1 MVYSKLQKKN
11 KLWIKTQNQ
20 IQIGRVRQV
29 IRQEEIGEIIL
40 LGHQEEELNLRE
52 HQKNNLGEWRLS
64 QDRDGLF

>member
-1 MVYSKLQKKN
+1 MVYSKLQKN